1 MLNQDSLDGMIE
13 MQDEKYAILSGALA
27 KEYNDGL
34 VSLEKYNENK
44 LNAEIAY
51 LEDLI
56 KIKKA
61 YGVFAIEEEKKLA
74 GISVKEIEKAET
86 EKQRLLKQTNRVIQQ
101 EFRNLFEN
109 LANTYADAIVSIANG
124 GDPLQTLF
132 NGILLTVSSF
142 MDSFGK
148 AILSVGVA
156 LLKLDVALKSLNPF
170 LAIAGGVALI
180 AAAGVARSMAQ
191 KGVTPFAD
199 GGIVSGPT
207 LGLVGE
213 YPGAST
219 NPEVIAPLDKLQRL
233 IGGNGSQEGGFIAE
247 TRISGRDLAIVLNRY
262 NKDNARG

>member
-1 MLNQDSLDGMIE
+1 
-13 MQDEKYAILSGALA
+13 
-27 KEYNDGL
+27 
-34 VSLEKYNENK
+34 
-44 LNAEIAY
+44 
-51 LEDLI
+51 
-56 KIKKA
+56 
-61 YGVFAIEEEKKLA
+61 
-74 GISVKEIEKAET
+74 
-86 EKQRLLKQTNRVIQQ
+86 
-101 EFRNLFEN
+101 
-109 LANTYADAIVSIANG
+109 
-124 GDPLQTLF
+124 
-132 NGILLTVSSF
+132 

-233 IGGNGSQEGGFIAE
+233 IGGNGKEDGGFIAE